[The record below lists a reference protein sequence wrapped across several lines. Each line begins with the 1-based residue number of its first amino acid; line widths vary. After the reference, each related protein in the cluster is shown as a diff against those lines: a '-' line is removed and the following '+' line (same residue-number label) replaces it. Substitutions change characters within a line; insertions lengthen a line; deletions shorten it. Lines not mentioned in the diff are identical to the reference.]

1 VDATPASTPATP
13 RPGLLRSIGV
23 LNVLVGGLLLLAGGW
38 YAWVMVPFLRENTP
52 MRIETTAAQEVA
64 DGLKEQLAIDL
75 RAKEQQANSETEKA
89 KLREER
95 KTIEAKKTNI
105 TEQVDFAK
113 VNGDLY
119 WASPFF
125 WADVV
130 TGPVLNLLLV
140 FSGLGLLALKGWARK
155 LAIWVA
161 ALKVVRLAVL
171 CALLVALVVPGMGRA
186 LEALGKSDVGDGL
199 LRTSL
204 GQVNQML
211 HASVTMSPTEVVQA
225 MSWVGYGF
233 AVVMLGFGSI
243 YPAIVL
249 LVLTRPSAR
258 SACAETVA

>member
-1 VDATPASTPATP
+1 VDATQTSVTP

-23 LNVLVGGLLLLAGGW
+23 LNLIVGGLLLLAGGW

-52 MRIETTAAQEVA
+52 MRIEITTAQEVA
-64 DGLKEQLAIDL
+64 DGLKEQLVLDL
-75 RAKEQQANSETEKA
+75 RAKEQQATSDTEKA

-95 KTIEAKKTNI
+95 KSIEAKKTNI
-105 TEQVDFAK
+105 TDQVDFAK
-113 VNGDLY
+113 VNNDLY
-119 WASPFF
+119 WQSSFF
-125 WADVV
+125 WADIV
-130 TGPVLNLLLV
+130 TGPVLNLLLAV
-140 FSGLGLLALKGWARK
+140 SGLGLLARKGWARK

-161 ALKVVRLAVL
+161 VLKIVRLAIL
-171 CALLVALVVPGMGRA
+171 CALLVGLVVPGMGRA

-211 HASVTMSPTEVVQA
+211 HASATMSPTEVVQA
-225 MSWVGYGF
+225 MSWVAYGS

-258 SACAETVA
+258 SACAGTVA